1 MKGCKFE
8 GCDRPHKAKG
18 YCFGHYRHLL
28 NGHEPRPI
36 RPIRPKGEGTIN
48 SDGYRL
54 VVRKGHPSA
63 QKDGRI
69 PEHRL
74 VMEEHLGRQ
83 LFPDETVHHKNGERA
98 DNRIENLELWSG
110 KHPKGSK
117 VEDLIEFANEIL
129 DLYAHRNS

>member
-1 MKGCKFE
+1 
-8 GCDRPHKAKG
+8 
-18 YCFGHYRHLL
+18 
-28 NGHEPRPI
+28 
-36 RPIRPKGEGTIN
+36 
-48 SDGYRL
+48 
-54 VVRKGHPSA
+54 
-63 QKDGRI
+63 
-69 PEHRL
+69 
-74 VMEEHLGRQ
+74 MEEHLGRQ